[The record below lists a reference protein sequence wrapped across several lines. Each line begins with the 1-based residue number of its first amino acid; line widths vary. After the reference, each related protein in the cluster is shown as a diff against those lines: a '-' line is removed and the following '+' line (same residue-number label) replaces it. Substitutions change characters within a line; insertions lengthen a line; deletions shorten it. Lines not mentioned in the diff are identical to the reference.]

1 MNDSPHDAAPRIG
14 GIDFLRS
21 TLERIWS
28 YTDPGKDTVT
38 RRNRLAHEIERFRRL
53 DGILDPGDVSEILD
67 ALRLAGPVGSL
78 AAEGM
83 AAASVEES
91 RRTGDEIHRLRESGW
106 KAYNRAARAEETAA
120 AYFRH
125 AVEFANVR
133 DRERAT
139 LATIAARLE
148 TLRSSPDPAWN
159 IDPLV
164 VVLDDGETW
173 SSLDGVTLRPES
185 GVTE

>member
-1 MNDSPHDAAPRIG
+1 MNGSPYDPTARIG

-21 TLERIWS
+21 TLERIWT
-28 YTDPGKDTVT
+28 YADPGRGTVT
-38 RRNRLAHEIERFRRL
+38 RRNRLAHDLERFRRL

-67 ALRLAGPVGSL
+67 ALRLAGPVASL
-78 AAEGM
+78 AADL
-83 AAASVEES
+83 AAASVEDN

-106 KAYNRAARAEETAA
+106 EAYNRATLAEETAA

-125 AVEFANVR
+125 AVESAAVR

-139 LATIAARLE
+139 LATIAARLQA
-148 TLRSSPDPAWN
+148 LRAAPDPAWE

-185 GVTE
+185 VVTE